1 MKDLTRLIVVVL
13 LLAGSAF
20 AQNRKP
26 NIILIYA
33 DDLGYGDIGP
43 FGQKYI
49 KTPNLDKLAAGGLKF
64 TNFYAS
70 APVCAPSRASIMT
83 GFHQGRAVIRGN
95 NNDRGA
101 RVPLRPS
108 DVTVAEVMK
117 SAGYR
122 TAMIRKWGLGLENA
136 TGEPRK
142 QGYDYFFGYLD
153 QQHAHDYYPSYLWR
167 NEEKIELG
175 KKVYSHTLFEKETLD
190 FIESSKGGPF
200 FMYLPFTLPHA
211 NNELGR
217 ATGNGMQVP
226 TDAPYS
232 SEPWSPQQRNYAAMV
247 TLLDATVGKIRDT
260 LKKLG
265 LEDDTIIIFTSDNG
279 PQSVVEGG
287 YDQTLFQSNGG
298 LRGLKRSLYEGG
310 IREPLIFYWKGKIKP
325 NRSSDAVWAQ
335 YDFLPTFAEIAG
347 AKLTEKTDGISMV
360 PLLFGKK
367 HRTHDFLYFEFYEGG
382 FIQAVRMGDW
392 KGFRRGLEG
401 KLELYNLKKDP
412 RESDNIASKNPK
424 TVAKIEAIMAR
435 EHVPSDNW
443 AADDGD

>member
-1 MKDLTRLIVVVL
+1 
-13 LLAGSAF
+13 
-20 AQNRKP
+20 
-26 NIILIYA
+26 
-33 DDLGYGDIGP
+33 
-43 FGQKYI
+43 
-49 KTPNLDKLAAGGLKF
+49 
-64 TNFYAS
+64 
-70 APVCAPSRASIMT
+70 
-83 GFHQGRAVIRGN
+83 
-95 NNDRGA
+95 
-101 RVPLRPS
+101 
-108 DVTVAEVMK
+108 
-117 SAGYR
+117 
-122 TAMIRKWGLGLENA
+122 
-136 TGEPRK
+136 GEPRK

-247 TLLDATVGKIRDT
+247 TMLDATVGKIRDT

-367 HRTHDFLYFEFYEGG
+367 HRKHDFLYFEFYEGG